1 MVKSSNLKKHYNNCL
16 NHYKYKTEEIVTK
29 KNAKKH
35 LKRMHR
41 KRHKL
46 SFFIQSL
53 LNFNGR
59 NNGSD
64 TCSADTLSNDLSP
77 CSDHIPKRCTN
88 CALGCEEVGKLE
100 DNLIPIIKLEEHQ
113 KAKVR
118 FIKGDYKVIRRL
130 LDMGITTD
138 ATISLIKSAPLNGP
152 VEIAVRGSKLALGR
166 EIASNIFVELSDQK
180 MKVKN

>member
-1 MVKSSNLKKHYNNCL
+1 MVKSSNLKEHYNNRL
-16 NHYKYKTEEIVTK
+16 NHYKYRTEKIVTQK
-29 KNAKKH
+29 IAKKH
-35 LKRMHR
+35 LKRIHR

-46 SFFIQSL
+46 TFFIQSL

-64 TCSADTLSNDLSP
+64 NRSNDLSL
-77 CSDHIPKRCTN
+77 CSDHIPTKCTN
-88 CALGCEEVGKLE
+88 CTLGCEEVGKLE

-113 KAKVR
+113 KAQVR

-138 ATISLIKSAPLNGP
+138 ATISLIKLAPLNGP
-152 VEIAVRGSKLALGR
+152 VEVAVRGSKLALGR
-166 EIASNIFVELSDQK
+166 GIASNIFVE
-180 MKVKN
+180 VNE